1 MKLTACI
8 EWLFADETDD
18 FAERIVLAKKA
29 GMAGV
34 EFHHWENKP
43 VDEVISA
50 LADTGLT
57 LTSHIVEPR
66 RSLVDP
72 AQHDEVITAVIN
84 SARSARRLGTQNLV
98 IASGFTLEGISEDIQ
113 YANVVKVLAQA
124 AKIAADE
131 GVTLLLEPLNDIVDH
146 PGMYLVSVRKGLDIV
161 EQIGSPGLKLVY
173 DAYHSILMGECPT
186 ETISGRLDLIAHVQ
200 LADHP
205 GRGAPGTGGLDFD
218 AILKPLNDGGYD
230 GFYGLEYKLNGLSTR
245 ETLNITYKALGL
257 GQSVGRV

>member
-18 FAERIVLAKKA
+18 FAERIFLSKDA

-43 VDEVISA
+43 ADAVVSA
-50 LADTGLT
+50 LAETGLT

-72 AQHDEVITAVIN
+72 AQHDEVITAVTN
-84 SARSARRLGTQNLV
+84 SVRSARRLGTQNLV
-98 IASGFTLEGISEDIQ
+98 IASGFTLEGVSEDVQ
-113 YANVVKVLAQA
+113 YANVVKVLTKAS
-124 AKIAADE
+124 KIAADE
-131 GVTLLLEPLNDIVDH
+131 GVSLLLEPLNDVVDH

-161 EQIGSPGLKLVY
+161 EQIDSPGLKLVY
-173 DAYHSILMGECPT
+173 DAYHSILMGEDPS

-205 GRGAPGTGGLDFD
+205 GRGAPGTGELDFN
-218 AILKPLNDGGYD
+218 AIVKPLNDGGYD

-245 ETLNITYKALGL
+245 ETLNISRRTLGL
-257 GQSVGRV
+257 A